1 LAVLGHQYPRRHGGI
16 LQRVDGRRRHQS
28 TVSPSSSLTPMRL
41 RLTLPAV
48 LTPTCASIRITG
60 KRAGHEELLPS
71 PPRLQ
76 SPSVAS
82 SGARCQR
89 GSFWSNPATNR
100 RSGVSEARHAG
111 FEAGCAR
118 TGGSALLLLPRRLRQ
133 RRSPSSHGRAA
144 GLFVGASV
152 HPCAP
157 PRRSYLLHGAC
168 VGGARREDA
177 DTAPATRSSGHFSTS
192 PRATSQP
199 PASFPCM

>member
-1 LAVLGHQYPRRHGGI
+1 MEPNCSLQSASPLSLKIPTPFLPPTRSLRLNESGWSSPDSAPAAAVFRSSARRGTLLAVLGHQYPRRHGGI

-100 RSGVSEARHAG
+100 RIR
-111 FEAGCAR
+111 
-118 TGGSALLLLPRRLRQ
+118 RQ
-133 RRSPSSHGRAA
+133 RGQ
-144 GLFVGASV
+144 
-152 HPCAP
+152 
-157 PRRSYLLHGAC
+157 
-168 VGGARREDA
+168 
-177 DTAPATRSSGHFSTS
+177 TRWL
-192 PRATSQP
+192 
-199 PASFPCM
+199 